1 VLTTIWQDLRYALR
15 AFRTRPLHA
24 GVTVLVL
31 AIAIGAN
38 TTVFSLINGLF
49 LRPLPYPD
57 GDRLVM
63 VSNAYE
69 KLGLTAIGTSIPDY
83 LDRRAQAP
91 SLEELGIYSVA
102 GRALA
107 GEGPTQEIA
116 VAMASPS
123 LFGVLRIAP
132 QLGRA
137 FTEQE
142 ATPGNDGVAIVSH
155 DLWVQR
161 FGGRTDIVGKEVR
174 LDGRTLQIIGVMPA
188 GFAFPNRVV
197 QAWVPYAFTPLQA
210 SDAGRGKEFS
220 TSIGRLKPGATIAQL
235 NSELGV
241 IVRRVADRLPSIQDA
256 VTVAGFTG
264 KAQPWRQAEVGNLSQ
279 LLLVLQATVLAV
291 LLIACA
297 NLANL
302 QLARLTS
309 RRRELTLRTT
319 LGATRAQLLRLVLV
333 ESTVL
338 AAVGAG
344 VGLVVAYG
352 GLALVRALG
361 LDRASQGYTF
371 GFDLRVLG
379 FTAGIAIVAALG
391 AGLLPALGAIRT
403 STAGIAHDAG
413 RRTAGSRAARATRG
427 TLVVVQIAA
436 SVALLVGA
444 GLLTRSFYDL
454 RSAGAGFAAE
464 GVWTARVAL
473 PPSRYADSAA
483 ITRYFERALPE
494 LGALPGVSAIGFTS
508 DLPFGGGDNTTSTV
522 IDGYQ
527 PTDGASPP
535 HARERIVNEGFFPSL
550 GIRVIRGRNFAATE
564 PERVAIVD
572 ENLAHKYWRDGDAL
586 GQRLRR
592 NLDPADQWYTIVGIV
607 SAVKHGTLA
616 EDPGKETVYWHYLQ
630 RPAPNGAFTLRTT
643 VAPDQLTR
651 AASAAALRIDADV
664 PLFGVAP
671 LDTLVQRSLGPQRAA
686 MALTLLF
693 AATAFTLAVIGIYG
707 VLTWAVAQRVA
718 EIGVRVA
725 LGARTTDVVRMV
737 LTQGGRL
744 IVLGLVIGGA
754 VAVGLGRALAAQI
767 QTVSALDPAVF
778 IIAIG
783 GLGAAALIAS
793 WLPARHA
800 ASIDPMQAL
809 RSE

>member
-1 VLTTIWQDLRYALR
+1 MTKIWQDLRYALR
-15 AFRTRPLHA
+15 AFRSRPLHA

-63 VSNAYE
+63 VYNEYE

-91 SLEELGIYSVA
+91 SLQELGIYRVA

-107 GEGPTQEIA
+107 GEGPTQEVA
-116 VAMASPS
+116 VAQSSPS
-123 LFGVLRIAP
+123 LFGVLGIAP

-142 ATPGNDGVAIVSH
+142 ATPGNDGVALVSH

-161 FGGRTDIVGKEVR
+161 FGSRTDIVGKEVR
-174 LDGRTLQIIGVMPA
+174 LDGQTLQIVGVMPS
-188 GFAFPNRVV
+188 GFMFPNRIV
-197 QAWVPYAFTPLQA
+197 QVWVPYAFTPAQA
-210 SDAGRGKEFS
+210 SDAGRGNEFS
-220 TSIGRLKPGATIAQL
+220 TSIGRLKPGATVAQL

-241 IVRRVADRLPSIQDA
+241 IVRRVADRLPAIQNA

-264 KAQPWRQAEVGNLSQ
+264 KAQPWRQAQVGDLSQ

-309 RRRELTLRTT
+309 RRRELVLRTT
-319 LGATRAQLLRLVLV
+319 LGATRTQLLRLVLV
-333 ESTVL
+333 EAAVL
-338 AAVGAG
+338 SAVGAG

-361 LDRASQGYTF
+361 LERTNQGYEF

-379 FTAGIAIVAALG
+379 FTVVVAIIAALG

-444 GLLTRSFYDL
+444 GLLTRTFYDL
-454 RSAGAGFAAE
+454 RSAGAGFTAE
-464 GVWTARVAL
+464 GVWTARIAL
-473 PPSRYADSAA
+473 PPSRYSDGAA
-483 ITRYFERALPE
+483 VARYFDRALPE

-508 DLPFGGGDNTTSTV
+508 DLPFGDGNNQTSTV

-535 HARERIVNEGFFPSL
+535 HAQQRVINEGFFPSL
-550 GIRVIRGRNFAATE
+550 GIRVIRGRNFAPTE

-572 ENLAHKYWRDGDAL
+572 ENLARKYWPDGNAL

-592 NLDPADQWYTIVGIV
+592 MTEAADEWYTIVGV
-607 SAVKHGTLA
+607 VPPVKHGTLA
-616 EDPGKETVYWHYLQ
+616 DDARKETVYWHYRQ
-630 RPAPNGAFTLRTT
+630 RPVLDGAFTLRTT
-643 VAPDQLTR
+643 LAPDQLTR
-651 AASAAALRIDADV
+651 AASAAALRIDPDA
-664 PLFGVAP
+664 PLFGVASMDS
-671 LDTLVQRSLGPQRAA
+671 LLQQSLGPQRAA

-707 VLTWAVAQRVA
+707 VLSWAVAQRVA

-725 LGARTTDVVRMV
+725 LGARTNDVVRMV

-744 IVLGLVIGGA
+744 IALGLVIGGA
-754 VAVGLGRALAAQI
+754 LAVVLGRVLVAQI
-767 QTVSALDPAVF
+767 QAVNALDPAVF
-778 IIAIG
+778 AVAIG
-783 GLGAAALIAS
+783 GLGVAALIAS

>member
-1 VLTTIWQDLRYALR
+1 VNWLQDLRYALR
-15 AFRTRPLHA
+15 AFHTRPLHA

-49 LRPLPYPD
+49 LRPLPYPE

-63 VSNAYE
+63 VYNAYD
-69 KLGLTAIGTSIPDY
+69 KIGLTNAGISIPDY
-83 LDRRAQAP
+83 VDRRAQAP
-91 SLEELGIYSVA
+91 SLEELGIYRVA

-107 GEGPTQEIA
+107 GEGPTQEIL
-116 VAMASPS
+116 VAMATPS
-123 LFGVLRIAP
+123 LFGVLGIAP

-142 ATPGNDGVAIVSH
+142 GTPGNDAVAVVSH

-161 FGGRTDIVGKEVR
+161 FGGRTDIVGKDVR
-174 LDGRTLQIIGVMPA
+174 LDGQTLQIVGVMPA
-188 GFAFPNRVV
+188 GFGFPNRIV
-197 QAWVPYAFTPLQA
+197 QVWVPYAFTPQEA
-210 SDAGRGKEFS
+210 SDTGRGNEFS
-220 TSIGRLKPGATIAQL
+220 ISIGRLKPGATLAQL

-309 RRRELTLRTT
+309 RRRELALRTT
-319 LGATRAQLLRLVLV
+319 LGATRAQLLRLVLL
-333 ESTVL
+333 EALVL
-338 AAVGAG
+338 SAVGAG

-352 GLALVRALG
+352 GLALVRTLG
-361 LDRASQGYTF
+361 LDRANQGYTF

-379 FTAGIAIVAALG
+379 FAAAIAIIAALG
-391 AGLLPALGAIRT
+391 AGLLPALGVIRT

-413 RRTAGSRAARATRG
+413 RRTAGSRTARATRG
-427 TLVVVQIAA
+427 ALVVVQIAA

-444 GLLTRSFYDL
+444 GLLTRSFYEL
-454 RSAGAGFAAE
+454 RSAGAGFTAE

-473 PPSRYADSAA
+473 PPSRYTDDAA
-483 ITRYFERALPE
+483 ITRYFDRALPE

-535 HARERIVNEGFFPSL
+535 HARERIINEGYFPSL

-564 PERVAIVD
+564 AERVAIVD
-572 ENLAHKYWRDGDAL
+572 ENLVRKYWPDGNAL
-586 GQRLRR
+586 GQRIRR
-592 NLDPADQWYTIVGIV
+592 MVEPADQWYTIVGV
-607 SAVKHGTLA
+607 VPAVKHGSLA
-616 EDPGKETVYWHYLQ
+616 EDPSKETVYWHYLQ
-630 RPAPNGAFTLRTT
+630 RPVSNGAFTLRTT
-643 VAPDQLTR
+643 LAPDQLTR
-651 AASAAALRIDADV
+651 AASAAVLRIDPD
-664 PLFGVAP
+664 AP
-671 LDTLVQRSLGPQRAA
+671 LSNPAPMDTRVQQSLGPQRAA

-693 AATAFTLAVIGIYG
+693 AATAFTLAVVGIYG

-744 IVLGLVIGGA
+744 IALGLLIGSA
-754 VAVGLGRALAAQI
+754 VAVGLGRVLATQI
-767 QTVSALDPAVF
+767 QSVSVLDPAVF
-778 IIAIG
+778 AVAIG

-800 ASIDPMQAL
+800 ASIDPMHAL